1 MEMQEYQKQAWDCLT
16 PEEQNSLFLSTSQG
30 MSTWG
35 VGEVLKLSHYKY
47 LELKARAEKFFKMF
61 ADYYQL
67 HPSLINP
74 NCPISPMFRDY
85 LFATMVKRLPKE
97 EALSYAGDSAFRV
110 SEINSQIITKNMMR
124 LRKSED
130 KWDQDL
136 RALIYEFDR
145 WNNYRILPRAL
156 QAPSAYKRRSR
167 KKDKTYIKYLHQIPD
182 FKIKALVDI
191 YWCGSKGKESDRYY
205 MPLVSDFFEDNYAV
219 VPVKKTPE
227 IIRQIS
233 DNKLYLFQTRDEA
246 DEFGIIVSMFFEE
259 TINQSRGLKF
269 WKKYQNIV
277 ESAINYREINNM
289 DFTAEN
295 LDSAFGLK
303 RIPVNRKK
311 KPKK

>member
-1 MEMQEYQKQAWDCLT
+1 MQEYQKKAWECLT
-16 PEEQNSLFLSTSQG
+16 SEEQNSLFLSTSQG

-47 LELKARAEKFFKMF
+47 LELKARAEKFFKLF
-61 ADYYQL
+61 ADYYKL

-74 NCPISPMFRDY
+74 KCPISPMFRDY
-85 LFATMVKRLPKE
+85 LFATMVRRLPKE
-97 EALSYAGDSAFRV
+97 EALTYAGDSAFRV
-110 SEINSQIITKNMMR
+110 AEINSKIITKNMMR

-136 RALIYEFDR
+136 RALIFEFDR
-145 WNNYRILPRAL
+145 WNNYRILPRSL

-167 KKDKTYIKYLHQIPD
+167 KKDKTYIRYLHQIPD

-191 YWCGSKGKESDRYY
+191 YWKGSKTVESDRYY
-205 MPLVSDFFEDNYAV
+205 MALVSTFFEDNYAV
-219 VPVKKTPE
+219 VPVLKTP
-227 IIRQIS
+227 
-233 DNKLYLFQTRDEA
+233 EA
-246 DEFGIIVSMFFEE
+246 DEFGMLVSEFFEE

-269 WKKYQNIV
+269 WKRYQNLV

-295 LDSAFGLK
+295 LDNAFGLK